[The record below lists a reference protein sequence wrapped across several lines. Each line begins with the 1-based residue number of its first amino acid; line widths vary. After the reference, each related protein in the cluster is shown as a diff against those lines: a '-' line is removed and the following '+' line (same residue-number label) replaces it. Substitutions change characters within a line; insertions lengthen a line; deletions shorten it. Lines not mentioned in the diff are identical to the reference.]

1 MKIIIDT
8 SDMYHSE
15 EAEIESVIDLL
26 TNLLLKTRKEKED
39 KEVARKASRL
49 KSSKV
54 KKEKVIVT
62 GSKDDESK

>member
-15 EAEIESVIDLL
+15 AAEIESVIDLL
-26 TNLLLKTRKEKED
+26 TNLLLKTRKKYED

-54 KKEKVIVT
+54 KKEIKIT
-62 GSKDDESK
+62 GSKEDESK